1 MMKKILI
8 GLGIGLG
15 ILFVLSLGFVFKPVP
30 IVTEEKAII
39 EKGIIDSIYEG
50 GINDI
55 VFILEN
61 NDTKFYINRGLEK
74 GLDLKTLQQQLEG
87 QEVKF
92 MYPKYWT
99 PLDWNN
105 KTIHLSKVE
114 IGTEILFNELK
125 NK

>member
-74 GLDLKTLQQQLEG
+74 GLDLKTLQQ
-87 QEVKF
+87 
-92 MYPKYWT
+92 
-99 PLDWNN
+99 
-105 KTIHLSKVE
+105 
-114 IGTEILFNELK
+114 
-125 NK
+125 

>member
-1 MMKKILI
+1 
-8 GLGIGLG
+8 
-15 ILFVLSLGFVFKPVP
+15 
-30 IVTEEKAII
+30 
-39 EKGIIDSIYEG
+39 
-50 GINDI
+50 
-55 VFILEN
+55 
-61 NDTKFYINRGLEK
+61 
-74 GLDLKTLQQQLEG
+74 
-87 QEVKF
+87 